1 MSNEQSRTFTRL
13 EGNLEELIKLYRVLL
28 DTVRKEKEYLIAAD
42 GEKIAELN
50 QSKENLLHKVRTQEN
65 IRLRYAKEAAAEVG
79 ADPEAPR
86 LLEIAQKYGGVEGD
100 RLRHIHSTLDL
111 LLKRLSEINKEN
123 QQYAEKGLNTL
134 TGALEEVKD
143 TLTGK
148 AGYGKSASKERGPE
162 KTGNLVSREA

>member
-1 MSNEQSRTFTRL
+1 MSLESRTFTRL

-28 DTVRKEKEYLIAAD
+28 DTVRKEKEFLIEANA
-42 GEKIAELN
+42 EKIAEIN
-50 QSKENLLHKVRTQEN
+50 KTKETLLHKIKTYEN
-65 IRLRYAKEAAAEVG
+65 MRMRYAQEAAAESG
-79 ADPEAPR
+79 ADAKAPR
-86 LLEIAQKYGGVEGD
+86 LLEIAQKYGGAQGD

-111 LLKRLSEINKEN
+111 LLKRLTEINREN

-134 TGALEEVKD
+134 SGALEEVKD

-148 AGYGKSASKERGPE
+148 TGYGKTAVKERGPE